1 MVCGGGSVRKIA
13 FDLGDVRIGI
23 ATSDIMGI
31 IASGYE
37 TYTRKKNDF
46 DADVEYLAALVK
58 EKQCDTIILGL
69 PINMDGTE
77 GARAEVSREWGAALA
92 AKTGLPVVYQDER
105 LTTVSAEKMLIS
117 GGVRRENRKKVID
130 KVAATLI
137 LQAYLDK
144 INY

>member
-1 MVCGGGSVRKIA
+1 MVRGGGSVRKIA